1 MNAPQAPSAPAPIL
15 LTTLNSSYA
24 HSSFGLRYLLANMGS
39 LKERTILREFTIAAH
54 PRTVVEQILS
64 YRPALVGFGV
74 YIWNTNETLKVI
86 SILKKVAPEIIIVL
100 GGPEV
105 SFETT
110 AQALYDKADYV
121 IQGEADFLFRD
132 LCNQVLIRNETPQ
145 THVSRDG
152 TSKIIRG
159 PLPEV
164 KDLVLPYDLYSDSDI
179 AHRRIYVEASRGCPY
194 KCEYCLSSLD
204 KSVRNFDID
213 LFLNEMQKLIDRGV
227 RQFKFVDRTFNLSVP
242 ISTRILEFFLSHKDK
257 NLFLHFEM
265 IPDRLP
271 DELKC
276 LIRQFPAGSLQFEIG
291 IQTFSRD
298 VQKNVSRRNDFK
310 KVEENFMFLRNE
322 TGVHTHADL
331 IVGLPGETLE
341 SFGEGFNQLVNYRPD
356 EIQIG
361 ILKRLKGTPLT
372 KKEIEFSLNYS
383 EYSPFEILSTS
394 TMSFLDIQNMQKFAK
409 FWDLI
414 ANSGEFP
421 RSVTLLKS
429 FGLKYFKNSFFDCFF
444 QFSLFAGLKTESLH
458 SISLERVSQILF
470 EFLLT
475 FENEDTKDV
484 ARAIIFDYCFSGKRR
499 DLPSFL
505 KYQNSIYLQLKKD
518 NSSRLSLSPSEKMH
532 LEGSAHFSNHLP
544 DRQRR
549 HSQSREVDGRDRSSL
564 PLGHPA
570 SNETLGRP

>member
-1 MNAPQAPSAPAPIL
+1 MHAPQAPVSQSPIL

-24 HSSFGLRYLLANMGS
+24 HSSFGLRYLLANMGP
-39 LKERTILREFTIAAH
+39 LRERTILREFTIAAQ
-54 PRTVVEQILS
+54 PRTVVEQLLS
-64 YRPALVGFGV
+64 YKPALVGFGV

-105 SFETT
+105 SFETST
-110 AQALYDKADYV
+110 QSLYEKADYV

-132 LCNQVLIRNETPQ
+132 LCTQLLIRNEIPQ
-145 THVSRDG
+145 TQIGKDG
-152 TSKIIRG
+152 TRKIVRG

-164 KDLVLPYDLYSDSDI
+164 RDLVLPYDLYSDSDI
-179 AHRRIYVEASRGCPY
+179 AHRRIYVELSRGCPY

-242 ISTRILEFFLSHKDK
+242 ISTRILEFFLSNKEK
-257 NLFLHFEM
+257 NLFLHFEL

-271 DELKC
+271 DELKF

-291 IQTFSRD
+291 IQTFSQH

-310 KVEENFMFLRNE
+310 KVEENFIFLSNE

-331 IVGLPGETLE
+331 IVGLPGETME
-341 SFGEGFNQLVNYRPD
+341 SFAEGFNRLVNYKPD

-372 KKEIEFSLNYS
+372 KKEIEFKLNYS
-383 EYSPFEILSTS
+383 EHAPFEILSTS
-394 TMSFLDIQNMQKFAK
+394 TMSFIDIQNMQKFAK

-421 RSVTLLKS
+421 RSVALLKS
-429 FGLKYFKNSFFDCFF
+429 FGPKYFKDSFFDCFF
-444 QFSLFAGLKTESLH
+444 QFSQYAGEKTESLH
-458 SISLERVSQILF
+458 GISLERVAQILF
-470 EFLLT
+470 EFMLT
-475 FENEDTKDV
+475 FNNEAPTDV
-484 ARAIIFDYCFSGKRR
+484 ATAIIFDYCFSGKRR

-505 KYQNSIYLQLKKD
+505 KHQNLIYLQLKKD
-518 NSSRLSLSPSEKMH
+518 SSSKLLV
-532 LEGSAHFSNHLP
+532 SASQKEQIETSKFFSNHLP

-549 HSQSREVDGRDRSSL
+549 HTQSRE
-564 PLGHPA
+564 A
-570 SNETLGRP
+570 EEK